1 MAKRANGTGTVRKVT
16 RMIGGKKYEYWEAR
30 YTDGVDLG
38 TGKQRR
44 RSITGKTQKEVMQKL
59 TAATAAID
67 SGTYIQPSK
76 QTLGQWLDVW
86 EKTYLGGV
94 KPRTRAIY
102 ADIIRLHIKPALG
115 AVRLEALNTHEIQQF
130 YNALGEPS
138 RTRKAGLAPKTIKD
152 IHGVLHKALRQAV
165 EIGYLRFNPADAC
178 KLPRVERKELAPL
191 DDAQI
196 TAFLQTIKGSRFE
209 TLLTVTLFTGMREGE
224 VLGLTWDNV
233 DFKAGTVTISKQALL
248 HESEAGGFQLGSTKN
263 GKSRTIAPASA
274 VMALLKQ
281 HKSEQAKQRL
291 KVGKLWGNTALVFT
305 DEIGRPLT
313 KATVYRAFKKAATE
327 IGRPDARF
335 HDLRHSYAVAAIRSG
350 DDIKTVQGNLGHAT
364 AAFTLDVY
372 GHVTERGAFLSV
384 RARIGH
390 AAAVT
395 AARCGHGCALWEL
408 QALIDE
414 ATAEAEALKD
424 ALKAAMG
431 DAEEVRA
438 AVYKITWK
446 AVTSARIDTGALRK
460 ALPGVAAA
468 FTKESTA
475 RRFCV
480 A

>member
-1 MAKRANGTGTVRKVT
+1 MGEHLEINSSVIAAQDADEPAHDVREHGRRQPALEANQCRFVRGRAHIRRQHIQLTAKIGTGVSLIVFKDRQHVAACVQFLLHCGNKAGQLTL
-16 RMIGGKKYEYWEAR
+16 
-30 YTDGVDLG
+30 DLLAAFCKHFLRLAALLEV
-38 TGKQRR
+38 KQRR

-76 QTLGQWLDVW
+76 QTLGQWLDIW

-94 KPRTRAIY
+94 KPRTRVIY
-102 ADIIRLHIKPALG
+102 ADNIRLHIKPALG

-165 EIGYLRFNPADAC
+165 EIGYLRFNPADVC

-196 TAFLQTIKGSRFE
+196 TAFLQIIKGSRFE

-248 HESEAGGFQLGSTKN
+248 HESEAGGGFQLGSTKN

-313 KATVYRAFKKAATE
+313 KATVYRAFKKAAAE
-327 IGRPDARF
+327 IGCPDARF
-335 HDLRHSYAVAAIRSG
+335 HDLRHSYAVDAIRSG

-372 GHVTERGAFLSV
+372 GHVTEQMKQES
-384 RARIGH
+384 
-390 AAAVT
+390 
-395 AARCGHGCALWEL
+395 AARM
-408 QALIDE
+408 
-414 ATAEAEALKD
+414 D
-424 ALKAAMG
+424 A
-431 DAEEVRA
+431 
-438 AVYKITWK
+438 YIK
-446 AVTSARIDTGALRK
+446 AVSK
-460 ALPGVAAA
+460 
-468 FTKESTA
+468 
-475 RRFCV
+475 
-480 A
+480 